1 MTMYDGKEMMEGLI
15 FVKSMMSL
23 KNVQKQVAEDVK
35 YAMKAGVHCEKM
47 LLDDSY
53 SKSVDRDA
61 MCKLLESLDGSE
73 IQVLVVED
81 IYDITRDASDLRAMM
96 DRINAMGIIIFDLST
111 MSARFNNYEREC

>member
-23 KNVQKQVAEDVK
+23 ENVQKQVAEDVK
-35 YAMKAGVHCEKM
+35 YAMKAGVHWEC
-47 LLDDSY
+47 
-53 SKSVDRDA
+53 
-61 MCKLLESLDGSE
+61 LDGSE